1 MKCSYW
7 GKPNHIKYPVTFGSW
22 KQYEQLDQKTIDRK
36 AGVAGREAKRK
47 PAAIRDC
54 LVYLQ
59 QLS

>member
-1 MKCSYW
+1 

-36 AGVAGREAKRK
+36 AGVAGREAKRE
-47 PAAIRDC
+47 PDAVRNC
-54 LVYLQ
+54 LVHLQ